1 MSEYELSRR
10 FIDEQTEEHDE
21 QRHARRIALEH
32 GLPTVSPTLGAHL
45 AFVAA
50 ALGAER
56 IIEIGST
63 GGLTSTWLR
72 RGAPRAVLTCL
83 AAEPEHLAETR
94 QALVAAGH
102 APARIRCIAG
112 DPLRLLPRMG
122 DDSYDLVVIAG
133 DPAHA
138 AGHLQHGLRIVRPGG
153 AILLLDALNGG
164 RVADPARR
172 DPVTASL
179 RALIREFQR
188 QPDLAASV
196 LPVDGG
202 LLQLTTLAR

>member
-1 MSEYELSRR
+1 MSDYELSRR
-10 FIDEQTEEHDE
+10 YIDEQTEERAE
-21 QRHARRIALEH
+21 QAHARRMALEH
-32 GLPTVSPTLGAHL
+32 GLLTVSPTLGAHL

-56 IIEIGST
+56 IIEVGST
-63 GGLTSTWLR
+63 AGLTSTWLR

-83 AAEPEHLAETR
+83 DAESEYLAETR

-112 DPLRLLPRMG
+112 EPLELLPRMS

-138 AGHLQHGLRIVRPGG
+138 AGHLQHALRIVRPGG
-153 AILLLDALNGG
+153 AILVLDALAGG

-172 DPVTASL
+172 DPVTSSL
-179 RALIREFQR
+179 RALLRELQR
-188 QPDLAASV
+188 HPDLAASV
-196 LPVDGG
+196 LPIDGG
-202 LLQLTTLAR
+202 VLQLTTVAG

>member
-10 FIDEQTEEHDE
+10 YVDEQIDEHAE
-21 QRHARRIALEH
+21 QLLARRVALEH
-32 GLPTVSPTLGAHL
+32 GLPTISPALGAHL

-50 ALGAER
+50 ALDAEQ
-56 IIEIGST
+56 IIEIGAT

-83 AAEPEHLAETR
+83 DAEPEHLADTR

-102 APARIRCIAG
+102 TPARIRCIAG
-112 DPLRLLPRMG
+112 DPLQLLPRMS
-122 DDSYDLVVIAG
+122 DDSYDLVVIN
-133 DPAHA
+133 DDLAHA
-138 AGHLQHGLRIVRPGG
+138 AGHLQHSMRIVRPGG

-172 DPVTASL
+172 DPITASL

-196 LPVDGG
+196 LPLDGG
-202 LLQLTTLAR
+202 VLQLTTVAR